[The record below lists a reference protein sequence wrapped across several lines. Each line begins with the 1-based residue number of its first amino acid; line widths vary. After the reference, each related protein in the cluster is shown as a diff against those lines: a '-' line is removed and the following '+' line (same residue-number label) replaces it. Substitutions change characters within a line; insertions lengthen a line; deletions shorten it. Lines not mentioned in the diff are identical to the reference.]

1 MLLRAAA
8 ATALLIATG
17 AENPACRLSASTLPR
32 CDLSPPDPHPH
43 SGPWL
48 MAAGVRSFK
57 YETMYGWHAS
67 MANFT
72 NVAQSS
78 SLHEILQ
85 FHNDTGRPGILELQG
100 VFFAAA
106 PKPMRG
112 QVVKPSGLADFT
124 AMLPTLRPLI
134 QQKIIIGFMLGD
146 EIVWNNA
153 RPPALPRP
161 THPTP
166 DPRHRRAGV
175 VGGPEL
181 DGGIDQGAVPGALPV
196 LQRGRRASLGQLQHQ
211 P

>member
-32 CDLSPPDPHPH
+32 CDPCPHPTLAPRD
-43 SGPWL
+43 GLLL

-161 THPTP
+161 TYPP
-166 DPRHRRAGV
+166 YA
-175 VGGPEL
+175 
-181 DGGIDQGAVPGALPV
+181 
-196 LQRGRRASLGQLQHQ
+196 
-211 P
+211 

>member
-1 MLLRAAA
+1 M
-8 ATALLIATG
+8 
-17 AENPACRLSASTLPR
+17 
-32 CDLSPPDPHPH
+32 
-43 SGPWL
+43 
-48 MAAGVRSFK
+48 RSFK

-153 RPPALPRP
+153 RPQPC
-161 THPTP
+161 HPTCTLNPPHP
-166 DPRHRRAGV
+166 DPRHRRACRC
-175 VGGPEL
+175 
-181 DGGIDQGAVPGALPV
+181 
-196 LQRGRRASLGQLQHQ
+196 RGWT
-211 P
+211 

>member
-1 MLLRAAA
+1 M
-8 ATALLIATG
+8 
-17 AENPACRLSASTLPR
+17 
-32 CDLSPPDPHPH
+32 
-43 SGPWL
+43 
-48 MAAGVRSFK
+48 RSFK
-57 YETMYGWHAS
+57 YETMYGWHAA

-106 PKPMRG
+106 PKPRRG

-134 QQKIIIGFMLGD
+134 QQKILIGFMLGD

-153 RPPALPRP
+153 RPPP
-161 THPTP
+161 HPP
-166 DPRHRRAGV
+166 AP
-175 VGGPEL
+175 
-181 DGGIDQGAVPGALPV
+181 
-196 LQRGRRASLGQLQHQ
+196 
-211 P
+211 

>member
-1 MLLRAAA
+1 M
-8 ATALLIATG
+8 
-17 AENPACRLSASTLPR
+17 
-32 CDLSPPDPHPH
+32 
-43 SGPWL
+43 
-48 MAAGVRSFK
+48 RSFK
-57 YETMYGWHAS
+57 DETMYGWHAS

-153 RPPALPRP
+153 RPPALLRP
-161 THPTP
+161 TQPRLTP
-166 DPRHRRAGV
+166 VTVAHAGV